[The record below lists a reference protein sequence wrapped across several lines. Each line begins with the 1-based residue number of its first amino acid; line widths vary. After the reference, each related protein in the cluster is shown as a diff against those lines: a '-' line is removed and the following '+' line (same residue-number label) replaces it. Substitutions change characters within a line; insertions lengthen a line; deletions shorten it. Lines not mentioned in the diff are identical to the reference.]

1 MAKLKKDLFGDA
13 KFQELFEAHRKLS
26 LDDFKRYLTGLV
38 HHHSV
43 SSNGKKMSFLQDVH
57 VMHCKDRILQK
68 VTNFFMAGED
78 LKILQVTKR
87 N

>member
-1 MAKLKKDLFGDA
+1 MAKLKTDLFGDE
-13 KFQELFEAHRKLS
+13 KFQELFSAHRS
-26 LDDFKRYLTGLV
+26 MPLDEFKRYLTSLV
-38 HHHSV
+38 HNHSV

-57 VMHCKDRILQK
+57 AMHCKDRILQK

-78 LKILQVTKR
+78 LKILQVTKK